1 MSDSGPRVLVVDDEP
16 AIRRFLCASLT
27 AHNYSV
33 YEAVN
38 GQEALAA
45 VLAHRPDL
53 VILDLGLPD
62 LDGIEVTRLLRGW
75 SAVPIII
82 LTVQEQETAK
92 ITALDAGADDYV
104 TKPFGMGE
112 LLARMRVALRRAA
125 SPGAEPVFS
134 TGELTVDLARR
145 LVTVGEREVQLT
157 PTEYDLLRVLVTHA
171 GKVLTHRQLLRQVW
185 GVAYQEE
192 THLLRVNMSNL
203 RHKLEPDASRPKFI
217 VTEPGV
223 GYRLRDPDESPHV

>member
-1 MSDSGPRVLVVDDEP
+1 MSEGRPRVLVVDDEP
-16 AIRRFLCASLT
+16 AIRRFLCTSLT
-27 AHNYSV
+27 AHDYAV
-33 YEAVN
+33 FEAAS

-45 VLAHRPDL
+45 VQVHRPDL

-62 LDGIEVTRLLRGW
+62 LDGIDVTRLLREW
-75 SAVPIII
+75 TAVPIVI
-82 LTVQEQETAK
+82 LTVQDQEGAK

-125 SPGAEPVFS
+125 SPAAGPIFT
-134 TGELTVDLARR
+134 TGELTVDLAHR
-145 LVTVGEREVQLT
+145 LVTVGGRGVQLT
-157 PTEYDLLRVLVTHA
+157 PTEYDLLRVLVAHA

-185 GVAYQEE
+185 GVAYETE

-203 RHKLEPDASRPKFI
+203 RHKLEPDASRPLLI
-217 VTEPGV
+217 ITEPGV
-223 GYRLRDPDESPHV
+223 GYRLRVND

>member
-1 MSDSGPRVLVVDDEP
+1 MSEGGPRVLVVDDEP
-16 AIRRFLCASLT
+16 AIRRFLCTSLT
-27 AHNYSV
+27 AHDYAV
-33 YEAVN
+33 FEAAN
-38 GQEALAA
+38 GQEALAG
-45 VLAHRPDL
+45 VLANRPDL

-62 LDGIEVTRLLRGW
+62 LDGIEVTRLLREW
-75 SAVPIII
+75 TAVPIII
-82 LTVQEQETAK
+82 LTVQDEEGAK

-125 SPGAEPVFS
+125 SPAAEPVFT
-134 TGELTVDLARR
+134 TGDMTVDLARR
-145 LVTVGEREVQLT
+145 QVTVGGREVGLT

-203 RHKLEPDASRPKFI
+203 RRKLEPDASRPSLI
-217 VTEPGV
+217 ITEPGV
-223 GYRLRDPDESPHV
+223 GYRLRVSY

>member
-1 MSDSGPRVLVVDDEP
+1 VSEGGPRVLVVDDEP
-16 AIRRFLCASLT
+16 AIRRFLRTSLT
-27 AHNYSV
+27 AYDYSV
-33 YEAVN
+33 FEAGN

-62 LDGIEVTRLLRGW
+62 LDGTEVTRLLREW
-75 SAVPIII
+75 TAVPIII
-82 LTVQEQETAK
+82 LTVQDQEGAK
-92 ITALDAGADDYV
+92 IIALDAGADDYV

-125 SPGAEPVFS
+125 SPVAGPIFTS
-134 TGELTVDLARR
+134 GELAVDLAHR
-145 LVTVGEREVQLT
+145 LVTVGGREVQLT
-157 PTEYDLLRVLVTHA
+157 PTEYELLRVLVTNA

-185 GVAYQEE
+185 GVAYQDE

-203 RHKLEPDASRPKFI
+203 RHKLEPNAARPNYI
-217 VTEPGV
+217 ITEPGV
-223 GYRLRDPDESPHV
+223 GYRLRVTF

>member
-1 MSDSGPRVLVVDDEP
+1 MSEGEPRVLVVDDEP
-16 AIRRFLCASLT
+16 AIRRFLCTSLT

-33 YEAVN
+33 FEAAD
-38 GQEALAA
+38 GQEALVA

-62 LDGIEVTRLLRGW
+62 LDGIAVTRLLREW
-75 SAVPIII
+75 TAVPIII
-82 LTVQEQETAK
+82 LTVQEQESAK

-125 SPGAEPVFS
+125 SPGSEPVFT
-134 TGELTVDLARR
+134 TGELSVDLTRR
-145 LVTVGEREVQLT
+145 LVTVGGREVGLT

-185 GVAYQEE
+185 GVAYENE
-192 THLLRVNMSNL
+192 AHLLRVNMSNL
-203 RHKLEPDASRPKFI
+203 RHKLEPDASRPNYI
-217 VTEPGV
+217 ITEPGV
-223 GYRLRDPDESPHV
+223 GYRLRVSF